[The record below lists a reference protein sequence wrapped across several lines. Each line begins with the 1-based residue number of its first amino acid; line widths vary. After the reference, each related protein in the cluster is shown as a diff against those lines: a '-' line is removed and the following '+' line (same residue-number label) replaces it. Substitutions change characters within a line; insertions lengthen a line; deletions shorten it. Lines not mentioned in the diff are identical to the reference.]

1 MSSASLPVRT
11 RFAPSPTGFLHL
23 GGARTALFAWAF
35 ARRHKGQ
42 FILRIEDTDVERSTP
57 EAIQAILDGMAWLEL
72 DYDEGPYHQM
82 QRMDRYREVLAQML
96 AQGHAYHCYM
106 SVQELDVL
114 RAEQV
119 ASGEKPRYDGR
130 WRPENLKKGQRP
142 PPGIAPVVRFK
153 NPLSGT
159 VAWDD
164 QVKGRIEI
172 ANAELDDLV
181 IARSD
186 GTPTYNFCVV
196 VDDLDMKITHV
207 IRGDD
212 HVNNTPRQIN
222 MIRALGA
229 EPPVYGHL
237 PTVLGA
243 DGTKLSKRHGAVS
256 VMHYADEGFLPEAM
270 VNFLARLGWAHGDD
284 EIFTREQLVSWF
296 DIAHVNPA
304 PARFDADKLLWVN
317 HEHIKRLTNE
327 ALAERLRPFLEQA
340 GLDISRGPSLASV
353 AALVHDRVAT
363 LAEMRDE
370 VRYFYEP
377 PQNASQIPEKFAKVM
392 TDAVRAALPDLLEEF
407 ERIDWTREAIGAA
420 IKSVAARK
428 GLKPPQIMM
437 AVRPLVTGVPQSP
450 AIDAVLALLGR
461 ETVRARIETGLALP
475 PSVHNTP

>member
-1 MSSASLPVRT
+1 
-11 RFAPSPTGFLHL
+11 
-23 GGARTALFAWAF
+23 LFAWAF
-35 ARRHKGQ
+35 ARRHKGR

-57 EAIQAILDGMAWLEL
+57 EAIQAILDGMAWLGL

-106 SVQELDVL
+106 SPKELDAL
-114 RAEQV
+114 RAEQ
-119 ASGEKPRYDGR
+119 AARGEKPRYDGR
-130 WRPENLKKGQRP
+130 WRPENLKEGQNP
-142 PPGIAPVVRFK
+142 PQGVAPVVRFK
-153 NPLSGT
+153 NPLSGS
-159 VAWDD
+159 VEWDD

-270 VNFLARLGWAHGDD
+270 INFLARLGWAHGDD
-284 EIFTREQLVSWF
+284 EIFTRDQLVSWF
-296 DIAHVNPA
+296 DIAHVHPA

-317 HEHIKRLTNE
+317 HEHIKRLTDE
-327 ALAERLRPFLEQA
+327 ALAERLRLFLERA
-340 GLDISRGPSLASV
+340 GLDVSRGPSLASV
-353 AALVHDRVAT
+353 AVLLRDRTAT

-370 VRYFYEP
+370 ARYFYEP
-377 PQNASQIPEKFAKVM
+377 PQNASQIPEKFAKVI

-407 ERIDWTREAIGAA
+407 ERIDWNREAIGTA

-461 ETVRARIETGLALP
+461 ETVRSRIETGLALP
-475 PSVHNTP
+475 PGAHNKP

>member
-1 MSSASLPVRT
+1 GS
-11 RFAPSPTGFLHL
+11 
-23 GGARTALFAWAF
+23 
-35 ARRHKGQ
+35 
-42 FILRIEDTDVERSTP
+42 
-57 EAIQAILDGMAWLEL
+57 
-72 DYDEGPYHQM
+72 
-82 QRMDRYREVLAQML
+82 
-96 AQGHAYHCYM
+96 
-106 SVQELDVL
+106 
-114 RAEQV
+114 
-119 ASGEKPRYDGR
+119 
-130 WRPENLKKGQRP
+130 
-142 PPGIAPVVRFK
+142 
-153 NPLSGT
+153 

-229 EPPVYGHL
+229 ETPVYGHL

-284 EIFTREQLVSWF
+284 EIFTRDQLVSWF
-296 DIAHVNPA
+296 DIAHVHPA

-317 HEHIKRLTNE
+317 HEHIKRLTDE
-327 ALAERLRPFLEQA
+327 ALAERLRPFLERA
-340 GLDISRGPSLASV
+340 GLDVSRGPSLASV
-353 AALVHDRVAT
+353 AALLRDRTAT

-370 VRYFYEP
+370 ARYFYEP
-377 PQNASQIPEKFAKVM
+377 PQNASQIPERFAKVM
-392 TDAVRAALPDLLEEF
+392 TDAVRDALPDLLEEF

-461 ETVRARIETGLALP
+461 ETVRARIEAGLALP

>member
-1 MSSASLPVRT
+1 
-11 RFAPSPTGFLHL
+11 
-23 GGARTALFAWAF
+23 
-35 ARRHKGQ
+35 
-42 FILRIEDTDVERSTP
+42 
-57 EAIQAILDGMAWLEL
+57 
-72 DYDEGPYHQM
+72 
-82 QRMDRYREVLAQML
+82 
-96 AQGHAYHCYM
+96 
-106 SVQELDVL
+106 
-114 RAEQV
+114 
-119 ASGEKPRYDGR
+119 
-130 WRPENLKKGQRP
+130 
-142 PPGIAPVVRFK
+142 
-153 NPLSGT
+153 
-159 VAWDD
+159 
-164 QVKGRIEI
+164 
-172 ANAELDDLV
+172 
-181 IARSD
+181 
-186 GTPTYNFCVV
+186 
-196 VDDLDMKITHV
+196 
-207 IRGDD
+207 
-212 HVNNTPRQIN
+212 
-222 MIRALGA
+222 
-229 EPPVYGHL
+229 
-237 PTVLGA
+237 
-243 DGTKLSKRHGAVS
+243 
-256 VMHYADEGFLPEAM
+256 MHYADEGFLSEAM

-284 EIFTREQLVSWF
+284 EIFTRDQLVSWF

-353 AALVHDRVAT
+353 AALLRDRTAT

-370 VRYFYEP
+370 ARYFYEP
-377 PQNASQIPEKFAKVM
+377 PQNASQIPEKFAKVI

>member
-57 EAIQAILDGMAWLEL
+57 EAIQAILDGMAWLGL

-96 AQGHAYHCYM
+96 AQGQAYHCYM
-106 SVQELDVL
+106 SLRELDAL

-119 ASGEKPRYDGR
+119 ADGEKPRYDGR
-130 WRPENLKKGQRP
+130 WRPENLKPGQLP

-153 NPLSGT
+153 NPLSGS

-237 PTVLGA
+237 PMVLGA

-284 EIFTREQLVSWF
+284 EIFTRDQLVGWF
-296 DIAHVNPA
+296 DIAHVHPA

-317 HEHIKRLTNE
+317 HEHIKRLPDD
-327 ALAERLRPFLEQA
+327 ALAARLRPFLERA
-340 GLDISRGPSLASV
+340 GLDVSRGPSLASV
-353 AALVHDRVAT
+353 AALLRDRSAT
-363 LAEMRDE
+363 LAELADE
-370 VRYFYEP
+370 AHYFYEP

-392 TDAVRAALPDLLEEF
+392 TDAVRSALPDLLTEF

-461 ETVRARIETGLALP
+461 ETVRARIAAGLSLY
-475 PSVHNTP
+475 

>member
-1 MSSASLPVRT
+1 VSSACLPVRT

-35 ARRHKGQ
+35 ARRYKGR

-57 EAIQAILDGMAWLEL
+57 EAIQAILDGMAWLAL

-106 SVQELDVL
+106 SVPELDAL

-119 ASGEKPRYDGR
+119 ARGEKPRYDGR
-130 WRPENLKKGQRP
+130 WRPENLKAGQNP

-153 NPLSGT
+153 NPISGT

-222 MIRALGA
+222 MICALGA

-256 VMHYADEGFLPEAM
+256 VMHYAEEGFLPEAM
-270 VNFLARLGWAHGDD
+270 LNFLARLGWAHGDD
-284 EIFTREQLVSWF
+284 EIFTRDQLVSWF
-296 DIAHVNPA
+296 DIAHVHPA

-317 HEHIKRLTNE
+317 HEHIKRLDDE
-327 ALAERLRPFLEQA
+327 ALAERLRPFLKRA
-340 GLDISRGPSLASV
+340 GLDVSRGPSLASV
-353 AALVHDRVAT
+353 AALLRDRAAT
-363 LAEMRDE
+363 LAAMADE
-370 VRYFYEP
+370 ARYFYEP
-377 PQNASQIPEKFAKVM
+377 PENASQIPEKFAKLM
-392 TDAVRAALPDLLEEF
+392 TDAVRDALPDLLEEF
-407 ERIDWTREAIGAA
+407 EPIDWTREAIGAA
-420 IKSVAARK
+420 MKSVAARK

-437 AVRPLVTGVPQSP
+437 AVRALVTGMPQSP

-461 ETVRARIETGLALP
+461 ETVHARIAAGLANYP
-475 PSVHNTP
+475 IG